1 LWVAQPVAAQTAP
14 VSQVATAP
22 VAGTPD
28 SAPDSAAEDKPKIQ
42 LSLPRPIQAVSAA
55 VGLGRPRLALVLA
68 VQSVGRQTVL
78 ATAARD
84 AAAVAQTLRSS
95 GYLVMLR
102 TDPSARELRDTL
114 REFRERLQPGTA
126 GFVYL
131 TAPGLPVDGANA
143 VLPSDANVT
152 PESAAGAFR
161 SAVQAAGV
169 PLSEVIDA
177 LAGAPDSP
185 RLLVADAAFA
195 QPGWPQWPAG
205 GLGEPRPPRGM
216 MVLLAQAPGVQQ
228 VPEQALPL
236 PQPPPAAARDVAAS
250 RFARALVDALQT
262 PRLSG
267 PAVLRATR
275 KAIIE
280 QSSGQA
286 TPWLG
291 GDSDEREDFVDPAIL
306 DSLVPKTPEDMA
318 REFARQSL
326 RVLDGGGAATPA
338 TKLTSAASEAAG
350 AASEPAAGA
359 SRPSAPGLAPLVA
372 AVGAAAVGA
381 GSVALA
387 VGTTTAAA
395 AVTGASSAVAEVGAL
410 ALPAMSKALS
420 AAAPAVARNPV
431 VAPSAAPAAAPSANL
446 GKAAALAATAAA
458 LDDKGRSTAPQART
472 VRAPDGGERPSHV
485 PRRNAYGYAEG
496 DTYTYRVIDLWKD
509 EVHADIVTGVDQV
522 LDDGRLMG
530 NDHRVV
536 MDPQGRPQSQ
546 VAPDGTLSRYEPCQ
560 ALWWSKPKRGEDRPV
575 RFTETFERPD
585 GLKGEIEWV
594 GSASVGRV
602 RKIEVGSATFQ
613 AVPIESSGW
622 NYQLRSDGSRS
633 SVRWSRTVWYAV
645 DLGHPVAF
653 DIEDHDI
660 NGRRVA
666 QERIELVHAQTTRTP

>member
-1 LWVAQPVAAQTAP
+1 MALEGLVLVLTLWVAQPVGAQTAP
-14 VSQVATAP
+14 VSQAATAP
-22 VAGTPD
+22 VGGAAN
-28 SAPDSAAEDKPKIQ
+28 SALEVKPEIKPEIKPEVQ
-42 LSLPRPIQAVSAA
+42 LSIPRPIQAVSAA

-68 VQSVGRQTVL
+68 VQSVDSQTVL
-78 ATAARD
+78 AAAARD
-84 AAAVAQTLRSS
+84 AAAVAQTLRNS

-102 TDPSARELRDTL
+102 LDPSARELRDTL
-114 REFRERLQPGTA
+114 REFRERLKPGTA

-131 TAPGLPVDGANA
+131 AAPALAADGANA
-143 VLPSDANVT
+143 VLPADANVM
-152 PESAAGAFR
+152 PESPAGAFH
-161 SAVQAAGV
+161 AAGV

-177 LAGAPDSP
+177 LAGEPDSP
-185 RLLVADAAFA
+185 RLLVADAAFS
-195 QPGWPQWPAG
+195 QPGWRHWPAG
-205 GLGEPRPPRGM
+205 GLSEPKPPRGM
-216 MVLLAQAPGVQQ
+216 MLLLSQELGAQQ
-228 VPEQALPL
+228 VPELAPPL

-280 QSSGQA
+280 QSSGQV

-291 GDSDEREDFVDPAIL
+291 GDSDEREDFVDPTIL
-306 DSLVPKTPEDMA
+306 DSLVPKTPEEMA
-318 REFARQSL
+318 REFARQSA
-326 RVLDGGGAATPA
+326 RVLDGGGAANPA
-338 TKLTSAASEAAG
+338 TRLNSAATEAAG
-350 AASEPAAGA
+350 GASEPAAPA
-359 SRPSAPGLAPLVA
+359 SRPTGPGLAPL
-372 AVGAAAVGA
+372 AAAVGA
-381 GSVALA
+381 VA
-387 VGTTTAAA
+387 VGVGSAAVGVGTNAAA
-395 AVTGASSAVAEVGAL
+395 ATALSGASTAVAEVGAL
-410 ALPAMSKALS
+410 AVS
-420 AAAPAVARNPV
+420 
-431 VAPSAAPAAAPSANL
+431 
-446 GKAAALAATAAA
+446 A
-458 LDDKGRSTAPQART
+458 LDEKGRSTPQART
-472 VRAPDGGERPSHV
+472 VRAPDGGERPSHA

-509 EVHADIVTGVDQV
+509 EVHADIVTGVDRV

-633 SVRWSRTVWYAV
+633 SVRWSRTVWYDV

-660 NGRRVA
+660 DGRRVA